1 MTDQMWWF
9 ATRGAGLMTWAVA
22 AGSVVFGLL
31 MSSKLMGKQP
41 GFPWLLD
48 IHRFFSSL
56 TAVFLALHLVT
67 LWADSFVEFG
77 LRELFLPNTSEWRR
91 GAVTWGV
98 LSMYLLIAIEL
109 SSLIRDRIP
118 DRTWHGI
125 HLLSY
130 VTVVFG
136 SIHAWQAG
144 SDVRNPIVLSVGL
157 ASLALIVGLTVF
169 RIAVLR
175 RGAAVHK
182 ATPVDRAAM
191 LAAARRKRDTPIR
204 PSPARPTVSER
215 WAEAAGRR

>member
-1 MTDQMWWF
+1 MTDQIWWF

-31 MSSKLMGKQP
+31 MSSKIMGKRP

-48 IHRFFSSL
+48 IHRFFSTL

-77 LRELFLPNTSEWRR
+77 LRELFLPHTSPWRR

-98 LSMYLLIAIEL
+98 LSMYLLIAVEL
-109 SSLIRDRIP
+109 SSLVRDRIP
-118 DRTWHGI
+118 SRAWHGI

-130 VTVVFG
+130 VSVVFG

-144 SDVRNPIVLSVGL
+144 SDVRNPLVLSFAL
-157 ASLALIVGLTVF
+157 ATLALIVGLTVF
-169 RIAVLR
+169 RIAVLK
-175 RGAAVHK
+175 RGTAVHK
-182 ATPVDRAAM
+182 PVPGDRAAM
-191 LAAARRKRDTPIR
+191 IAAARRKRDDPVRPIA
-204 PSPARPTVSER
+204 PRPTVQER